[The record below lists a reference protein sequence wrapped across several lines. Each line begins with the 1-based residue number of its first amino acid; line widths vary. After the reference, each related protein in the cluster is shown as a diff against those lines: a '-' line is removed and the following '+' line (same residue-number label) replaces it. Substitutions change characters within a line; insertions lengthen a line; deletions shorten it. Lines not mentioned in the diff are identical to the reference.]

1 MILIRDQDTV
11 QLQKLSFRHSS
22 RDIKPFPFA
31 RKNKNQATQEFASA
45 RPRITASFPPH
56 WLAFPD
62 AINEQVI
69 LVQPISS
76 ALQRHGLNH

>member
-1 MILIRDQDTV
+1 MISIRDQDTV
-11 QLQKLSFRHSS
+11 RLQKTHFLTPPGALNHFLLLE
-22 RDIKPFPFA
+22 
-31 RKNKNQATQEFASA
+31 KNENQATQEFTSA

-76 ALQRHGLNH
+76 ALQRYGLNH